1 MLKLEDIT
9 KSFGA
14 TQALKG
20 VTLEVDSG
28 TIQAIAGE
36 NGSGKSTLMKVLAGV
51 HQPDSGRVIL
61 DGKQVELSSPIIANQ
76 HGIATVFQELS
87 LFPHLSGYANIMIGR
102 EKTKG
107 PFLDKTAIRRKSDS
121 IMAQAGF
128 PKLNLSLPIGSLP
141 TASQQLIEIL
151 KCLAKDP
158 QVMIL
163 DEPTAAIRQEE
174 VSQLFEIMLNL
185 KSKGITI
192 LFISHHLEE
201 VFEVADQVAVLRDG
215 EQVLSEKIKNL
226 DEAKIVNAMLGR
238 RLDQFY
244 PKRKKT
250 SGNQVLLELRS
261 ACTDELDGVDLK
273 IYQGEILGVG
283 GVVGSGQSS
292 LAELIA
298 GVLPLKSGQMFL
310 HNNPVRF
317 RHVQDAIAKG
327 VVYIPEDRRLE
338 GFLPNLSI
346 KTNLSL
352 PIIAKK
358 DCPFLTKVVK
368 FIKRN
373 KEENYAQEIVK
384 RLRIKTSTLKAPV
397 ASLSGGTQQKVVVGK
412 WIQMAGICL
421 VLNDPT
427 KGIDVGSKADL
438 FESINELADLGMS
451 IVFVSSH
458 NPELL
463 GMCDR
468 IVVLSRGKIVSEL
481 QGEQATEEAIISAMA
496 LK

>member
-1 MLKLEDIT
+1 MLKLEDIK

-61 DGKQVELSSPIIANQ
+61 DGKQVELSNPIVANQ
-76 HGIATVFQELS
+76 YGIATVFQELS
-87 LFPHLSGYANIMIGR
+87 LFPHLSGYANIMIGK

-107 PFLDKTAIRRKSDS
+107 PFLDKAGIRKKSDS
-121 IMAQAGF
+121 IMIQAGF
-128 PKLNLSLPIGSLP
+128 PKLDLSLPIGSLP
-141 TASQQLIEIL
+141 TANQQLIEIL

-163 DEPTAAIRQEE
+163 DEPTAAIRQDE

-215 EQVLSEKIKNL
+215 EQVLSEKVKNL
-226 DEAKIVNAMLGR
+226 DETKIVNAMLGR
-238 RLDQFY
+238 RLDEFY
-244 PKRKKT
+244 PKRKKDFE
-250 SGNQVLLELRS
+250 NEVLLELRS
-261 ACTDELDGVDLK
+261 ASTDELDEINLK
-273 IYQGEILGVG
+273 ILKGEILGIG

-292 LAELIA
+292 LVELIT
-298 GVLPLKSGQMFL
+298 GITPVKSGQML
-310 HNNPVRF
+310 LGDKVVKF
-317 RHVQDAIAKG
+317 RHVEDAIAKG
-327 VVYIPEDRRLE
+327 IFYVPEDRRSE

-352 PIIAKK
+352 PIIARKN
-358 DCPFLTKVVK
+358 CPFLTKIFQ
-368 FIKRN
+368 FIKRD
-373 KEENYAQEIVK
+373 KEEVYANEIVR
-384 RLRIKTSTLKAPV
+384 RLRIKTSTLKAPL

-412 WIQMAGICL
+412 WIQMAGMCL

-438 FESINELADLGMS
+438 FESINELADSGMS

-481 QGEQATEEAIISAMA
+481 QGEQATEEAIVSAMA